1 MACLP
6 AGCDMASLRQV
17 VTWHASWQVV
27 TWHASWQVVAWHAS
41 WQVVTWH
48 ASWHV
53 VARLP
58 AAGIGTK
65 NPVGF

>member
-17 VTWHASWQVV
+17 VT
-27 TWHASWQVVAWHAS
+27 WHAS